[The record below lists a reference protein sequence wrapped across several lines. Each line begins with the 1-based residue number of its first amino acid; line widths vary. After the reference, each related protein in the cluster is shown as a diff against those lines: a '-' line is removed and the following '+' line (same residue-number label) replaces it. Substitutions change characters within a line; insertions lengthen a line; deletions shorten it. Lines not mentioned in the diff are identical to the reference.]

1 MKEFKILPR
10 RTGGAKK
17 RITIIITLA
26 ISFLLVKNYSTKML
40 AMLAF
45 LLSIIREK
53 LWIFGLPFLSLSP
66 FLSPFPSP
74 FHISLSFPLFV
85 CLSYSFPFPSSF
97 ISSPLC
103 LSFLLAR
110 LLYPYRSTSTSLFL
124 SPFNDPYFTP
134 LSPCIIYTQRGEERE
149 GGRGKGN
156 NRKNKKN

>member
-124 SPFNDPYFTP
+124 SPFNDPPISPP
-134 LSPCIIYTQRGEERE
+134 LPLYNIYPEGGGEGRGEGERE
-149 GGRGKGN
+149 Q
-156 NRKNKKN
+156 